1 MCNAL
6 TVTKRESAPL
16 PERLC
21 ERIAYCAILLTV
33 YEADYSVVVAQS
45 EGADHRYYS
54 TPEMQNILLQNAVGH
69 AVRKA
74 KNFAGGATDAIL
86 SGRQVLINLMSDFVL
101 DKTKATAESRQW
113 KSYILERITN
123 NATFAAG
130 GQCDQSDLVRSKV
143 CNESFFLCSLRNFSR
158 ANEQGA
164 NLSDS
169 CSCAIFLRRLLRVGD
184 GVLVDSVSLMV
195 LSCKAMRLR
204 SSNYGADSG
213 YSCSLT
219 LRRWSSSRATVTSC
233 PISSAALTPIFST
246 CASASSEET
255 RGFSPLPSA
264 WRRAISPRMAVTM
277 NPALLSPSSFTD
289 SMPSK
294 ASCGIRIEICF
305 DLSLIVF
312 FAMCILLNKR
322 CDSVYTKKNHKKYL
336 TCDSVDFNLN
346 HTSVRGCKRQRPEL
360 FAAVAGR
367 LTKPLNE
374 VTIMAGTQH
383 TQTHPKFIYTFLAVH
398 RDCMAD
404 GKNTVHV
411 AADTL
416 VDACEM
422 LNDMG
427 YISATWKGREENT
440 LFIQKCENNFIWR
453 FIALSTAQPRVIH
466 IVATS
471 EQEARQQSPDGC
483 VMVFAARIRQEAHHA

>member
-21 ERIAYCAILLTV
+21 ERITYSTAMFAIWV
-33 YEADYSVVVAQS
+33 NFSDKFVQC
-45 EGADHRYYS
+45 EGADRHRRS

-86 SGRQVLINLMSDFVL
+86 SGRQVLINLAWIYVQHCNYSDFKLNVTL
-101 DKTKATAESRQW
+101 PISLEVWSRLTSISPFCSPATKKY
-113 KSYILERITN
+113 KSVNAAVISNHFLGIYILDFTLNHQPFGTMPR
-123 NATFAAG
+123 
-130 GQCDQSDLVRSKV
+130 C
-143 CNESFFLCSLRNFSR
+143 CNSLRSTR
-158 ANEQGA
+158 LIQVANEVSPSA
-164 NLSDS
+164 LAASS
-169 CSCAIFLRRLLRVGD
+169 SCALNSSGSRIWYGGD
-184 GVLVDSVSLMV
+184 RFSNGVDMV
-195 LSCKAMRLR
+195 ITL
-204 SSNYGADSG
+204 NY
-213 YSCSLT
+213 YSYMVITIVLT
-219 LRRWSSSRATVTSC
+219 ITQKT
-233 PISSAALTPIFST
+233 TPWT
-246 CASASSEET
+246 
-255 RGFSPLPSA
+255 
-264 WRRAISPRMAVTM
+264 AVTV
-277 NPALLSPSSFTD
+277 P
-289 SMPSK
+289 
-294 ASCGIRIEICF
+294 
-305 DLSLIVF
+305 
-312 FAMCILLNKR
+312 
-322 CDSVYTKKNHKKYL
+322 
-336 TCDSVDFNLN
+336 
-346 HTSVRGCKRQRPEL
+346 
-360 FAAVAGR
+360 GR

-398 RDCMAD
+398 RDCIAD

-453 FIALSTAQPRVIH
+453 FIALSTAQPRVIT
-466 IVATS
+466 IEATS
-471 EQEARQQSPDGC
+471 EQEARQQSPAGC
-483 VMVFAARIRQEAHHA
+483 VMVFAARIRQGVHHVQ